1 MVVEELALSGCALM
15 VASTGGHLT
24 ELYRLAPRLPL
35 RERRV
40 VWVTNDNRQSRS
52 LLRGHEVVFV
62 PYQGSRNPRVG
73 AWNAVLASGI
83 LSRYRPELV
92 VSNGAGIALS
102 FLPLAAARGASCHYI
117 ECATRVLGPSLTGR
131 VLQRVPGVRRYTQHP
146 RWAGGGWHY
155 AGSVLDGFVGARRDD
170 GPPAPR
176 RVVVTLGTWRQGFRD
191 LVERLVEVVPPD
203 AEVIWQTGF
212 TDVSGL
218 GIAAHA
224 WLPEHELRAALRDAD
239 VVVTHAG
246 IGATLDALDAGLCP
260 IVVPRRK
267 AAGEQI
273 DDHQVE
279 LAEEL
284 DRRGIA
290 IVRRSE
296 ELQASDVPA
305 AAARKVVR
313 TTTPAPFSLVQ

>member
-1 MVVEELALSGCALM
+1 MSRCTLM
-15 VASTGGHLT
+15 VSSTGGHLT

-35 RERRV
+35 SATPV

-52 LLRGHEVVFV
+52 MLRGRHVVFV
-62 PYQGSRNPRVG
+62 PYQGSRNPRAG
-73 AWNAVLASGI
+73 AWNTVLASGV
-83 LSRYRPELV
+83 LSRYRPDVV
-92 VSNGAGIALS
+92 VSNGSGIALS

-131 VLQRVPGVRRYTQHP
+131 VLRAVPGVRCYTQHP
-146 RWAGGGWHY
+146 GWAGRGWRY
-155 AGSVLDGFVGARRDD
+155 AGSVLEGFVGVDRDD
-170 GPPAPR
+170 GPAAPR

-191 LVERLVEVVPPD
+191 LVERLVQILPADADVV
-203 AEVIWQTGF
+203 WQTGY
-212 TDVSGL
+212 TDVTGL
-218 GIAAHA
+218 GIQAQA
-224 WLPEHELRAALRDAD
+224 WLPEHELRSALGAAD

-246 IGATLDALDAGLCP
+246 IGATLDALEAGLCP

-284 DRRGIA
+284 DRRGLAVTRRPEELRAGDIA
-290 IVRRSE
+290 TAAGRRIVR
-296 ELQASDVPA
+296 ATA
-305 AAARKVVR
+305 
-313 TTTPAPFSLVQ
+313 PAPFALAL